1 MERNINGISYN
12 LEYKKVKNINLRIK
26 SDGTVHVS
34 SNRFMSAKAIDEFV
48 YSKKDFIN
56 KALINFSKKQN
67 LERKKYFNETE
78 IQSIITD
85 ICRNIFPYY
94 EKLGIK
100 YPQIKFRNMVSQW
113 GNCYP
118 KKNILTFNT
127 NLMYAPMEC
136 IEYVV
141 YHEFTHFI
149 RANHSKEFYNELSK
163 VCPEWK
169 KLRTKLK
176 EMSIR

>member
-26 SDGTVHVS
+26 SDGTVNVS
-34 SNRFMSAKAIDEFV
+34 ANRFISAKTIDEFV

-67 LERKKYFNETE
+67 SERKKYFDESE
-78 IQSIITD
+78 IRSIITD
-85 ICRNIFPYY
+85 ICYRVFPNY

-100 YPQIKFRNMVSQW
+100 YPQIRFRKMVSQW

-118 KKNILTFNT
+118 KKGVLTFNT
-127 NLMYAPMEC
+127 NLMYASIKC

-141 YHEFTHFI
+141 HHEFTHFI
-149 RANHSKEFYNELSK
+149 HPNHSPEFYLALQKN
-163 VCPEWK
+163 CPDWK
-169 KLRTKLK
+169 QCRKLLK
-176 EMSIR
+176 EISIR